1 MWVVKFGGSLFNA
14 DNLRDWLALFSDTRS
29 LIVVP
34 GGGPFA
40 SQVRQAQIQFGFD
53 DYTAH
58 FMALLAMEQYG
69 RMLCGLQP
77 GLEVAT
83 TQKEIEATL
92 DRGVTPVWMP
102 TSMVMADSDIEQSWS
117 VTSDSL
123 SVWLAGQLGV
133 KRLVLVKS
141 ISFEEPGLSVK
152 TLEDNDVVDDR
163 FAEYLHTSRVEAWMV
178 GQEDKSHFSEL
189 LRDQF
194 TNATR
199 IVIPD
204 TY

>member
-14 DNLRDWLALFSDTRS
+14 DNLRDWLALFSETRS

-77 GLEVAT
+77 GLEAAT

-152 TLEDNDVVDDR
+152 RLEDNDVVDDR
-163 FAEYLHTSRVEAWMV
+163 FAEYLHTNCVEAWMV
-178 GQEDKSHFSEL
+178 GQENHSHFTEL
-189 LRDQF
+189 LREQF

-204 TY
+204 T